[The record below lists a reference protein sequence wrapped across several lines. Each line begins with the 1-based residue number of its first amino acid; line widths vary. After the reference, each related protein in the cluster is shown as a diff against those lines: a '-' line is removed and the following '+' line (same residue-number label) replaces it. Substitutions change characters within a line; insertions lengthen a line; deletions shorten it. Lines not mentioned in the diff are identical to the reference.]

1 MRSILAALSFCS
13 ALWAQQAA
21 FDVASLKPHD
31 GDMRSVGITTSG
43 VRITADATNL
53 WGLICFAYNVKNGQ
67 LVRNGSE
74 LLKLGEVFYDLV
86 AKAEGDAPLTRNQ
99 FRPMMQALL
108 AERFKLQIHHEMR
121 EMPVYAVVVAKSGPK
136 FKASADDAK
145 KSAQT
150 GPVGGRDGRNTQVNL
165 TKATIDQ
172 LIDMI
177 ENLPGLDRP
186 LVNKTGLT
194 GTYDMKLVYTPDT
207 MKDSDPGDI
216 SIFMA
221 VQEQL
226 GLKLES
232 QKAMFDFV
240 VVDHAEKPSGN

>member
-1 MRSILAALSFCS
+1 MKR
-13 ALWAQQAA
+13 
-21 FDVASLKPHD
+21 
-31 GDMRSVGITTSG
+31 VGISTSG
-43 VRITADATNL
+43 VRLTADATNL
-53 WGLICFAYNVKNGQ
+53 WGLICFAYNVKNPQ
-67 LVRNGSE
+67 LVYSGSE
-74 LLKLGEVFYDLV
+74 LLKLGEPFYDVV

-121 EMPVYAVVVAKSGPK
+121 EMPVYELVLAKNGPK
-136 FKASADDAK
+136 LKASADDAR

-150 GPVGGRDGRNTQVNL
+150 GPVGGPNGRNHQVNL
-165 TKATIDQ
+165 TKATIDE

-186 LVNKTGLT
+186 VLNKTGLT
-194 GTYDMKLVYTPDT
+194 GTYDMKLIYTLDP

-216 SIFMA
+216 SLLMA
-221 VQEQL
+221 MQEQL